1 MVGRLDQKQTIPS
14 AVSSNLTHQVEPVEV
29 GDCLG
34 LRQHTLRE
42 SLKSASPIG
51 SSIRYANNTL
61 GTRLS
66 KLRLERKPYKSV
78 GAPPQAKPPLI
89 SAGSWAAKFRR
100 ALTQRRVD
108 SRLAIGV
115 SGRSAKRLQ
124 RYLLNQTQRQ
134 PQTRR
139 PRFHQQRWTRRRG
152 RRRGTGR
159 TTTAWALIIQSSRA
173 PGARSSSGI
182 ACTVSEHTARPAAAT
197 AVPNRNPRAKLRR
210 SINSIDGPSLDR
222 LRAV

>member
-1 MVGRLDQKQTIPS
+1 VNQLKLAIVWGWRQ
-14 AVSSNLTHQVEPVEV
+14 
-29 GDCLG
+29 
-34 LRQHTLRE
+34 LRLRE

-61 GTRLS
+61 GIRLS

-139 PRFHQQRWTRRRG
+139 PRFHQQRRTRRRG
-152 RRRGTGR
+152 RRRERPGR
-159 TTTAWALIIQSSRA
+159 TTTAWAFMIQSSRTL
-173 PGARSSSGI
+173 GARASSVI
-182 ACTVSEHTARPAAAT
+182 AVAAIGLKASPAAA
-197 AVPNRNPRAKLRR
+197 APNRIPRANPRR
-210 SINSIDGPSLDR
+210 SINSIRRSLPE
-222 LRAV
+222 AK